1 MRIYTLQR
9 EQYLPVSLEKA
20 WAFFSTPLNLN
31 EMTPDDMAFE
41 ILTDVE
47 GKKMF
52 PGMIINYKVSPFPG
66 VKMRWTTEITHVED
80 YKYFVDE
87 QRFGPY
93 AFWHHKHFFEEV
105 EGGVK
110 ATDVVDY
117 GLPLGPLGSIAH
129 ALIVKNKLKHIF
141 DFRFKKMEELFGKF
155 EGKPGQITV

>member
-9 EQYLPVSLEKA
+9 EQYLPISLEKA

-41 ILTDVE
+41 ILTDVK
-47 GKKMF
+47 GKKMY

-80 YKYFVDE
+80 LKYFVDE

-93 AFWHHKHFFEEV
+93 SFWHHKHFFEEV

-110 ATDVVDY
+110 AIDIVDY
-117 GLPLGPLGSIAH
+117 GLPLGPLGAIAQQVF
-129 ALIVKNKLKHIF
+129 VKNKLKQIF
-141 DFRFKKMEELFGKF
+141 DFRFQKMEELFGKV
-155 EGKPGQITV
+155 ENNSNEVVA